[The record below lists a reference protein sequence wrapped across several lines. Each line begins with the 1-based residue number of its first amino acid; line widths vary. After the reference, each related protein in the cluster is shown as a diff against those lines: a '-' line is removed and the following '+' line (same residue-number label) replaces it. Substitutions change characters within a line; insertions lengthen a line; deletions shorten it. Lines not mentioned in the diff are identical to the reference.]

1 MKDTTSI
8 TFRLERSIIRAL
20 KIRGV
25 MNDRSANGEISAIL
39 REVLKT
45 NEAPGPAVGSSPD
58 ASTTTV

>member
-39 REVLKT
+39 REILKPET
-45 NEAPGPAVGSSPD
+45 TSGPSLAANPD
-58 ASTTTV
+58 AFQQ